1 MARKIKGRREAIKI
15 IFLVS
20 AAFVLR
26 QKHEA
31 RRGCSLGP
39 KKKWPGLGVWGLDP
53 NTDERGL

>member
-26 QKHEA
+26 QKHA
-31 RRGCSLGP
+31 AAVLWDP
-39 KKKWPGLGVWGLDP
+39 KRSGLGWGC
-53 NTDERGL
+53 GA